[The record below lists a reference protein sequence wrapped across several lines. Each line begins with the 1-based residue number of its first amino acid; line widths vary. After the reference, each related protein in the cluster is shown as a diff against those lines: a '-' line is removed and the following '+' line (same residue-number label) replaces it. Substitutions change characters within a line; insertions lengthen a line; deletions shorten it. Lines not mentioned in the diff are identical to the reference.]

1 MNPAVVQFVSRF
13 WIFGAFAVWAGAL
26 LGFGVIRLDTFG
38 IEEGSARALLLNW
51 AVSDNLINP
60 VLTMGLPDFR
70 ALLFVP
76 VGIYW
81 AGNMLAAK
89 ILTLAIGFFGVALL
103 YRWASGLVG
112 SEAALVA
119 SALLVV
125 SPALVGQIDA
135 MGTGPFLILGFA
147 MGVWLDKAYRAI
159 PGYFGG
165 WYFCQVLW
173 IGVLVTLHPMALAYP
188 VALAWRWLKHPDERK
203 TSRHMFIGIAVA
215 TSLALVLTRGWNDI
229 GWLSN
234 PIKALGNAT
243 MGGVQLGTDDIRWVL
258 GTFMAGLALSLLWL
272 ARRKLTTD
280 FGGTVLV
287 ASIALGSIAADGAWA
302 TLVMALVLYF
312 GVEKLISLNQMFGIR
327 SFIGQRGLLT
337 TIVFVTCTWFMVEAK
352 AHAAAIA
359 SETLSPQDDLIRL
372 LGEEASHKDRPFR
385 AASQWPG
392 RSMLVAR
399 RDVFPLP
406 PASLE
411 KEELRKALKGLTH
424 MAFDPFDKRYKPLA
438 DKLADM
444 VESTETL
451 ALQKGGVLLAI
462 RDNSV
467 KLELRAPA
475 AVVTP
480 AEVTPAELT
489 PKASNNTAP
498 SATETK

>member
-13 WIFGAFAVWAGAL
+13 WVFGAFAVWAGAL

-38 IEEGSARALLLNW
+38 LEEGSARALLLNW

-76 VGIYW
+76 VGMYW

-89 ILTLAIGFFGVALL
+89 ILTLGIGFFGVALL
-103 YRWASGLVG
+103 YRWASSLVG

-125 SPALVGQIDA
+125 SPALIGQIDA
-135 MGTGPFLILGFA
+135 LGAGPFLILGFA
-147 MGVWLDKAYRAI
+147 LGVWLDKAYRAN

-188 VALAWRWLKHPDERK
+188 AALAWRWLKHPDERK
-203 TSRHMFIGIAVA
+203 TRRHMFVGIAIA
-215 TSLALVLTRGWNDI
+215 TTLALVLTRGWSDI
-229 GWLSN
+229 GWLGN

-243 MGGVQLGTDDIRWVL
+243 MGGVQMSADDVRWFIGTLV
-258 GTFMAGLALSLLWL
+258 AGMGLLLLVL
-272 ARRKLTTD
+272 ARKKLTTD
-280 FGGTVLV
+280 FGGTMLVL
-287 ASIALGSIAADGAWA
+287 SIALGSIAADGAWA
-302 TLVMALVLYF
+302 TLVIALVLYF
-312 GVEKLISLNQMFGIR
+312 GVERLISINQMYGKR

-337 TIVFVTCTWFMVEAK
+337 VIVFLTCTWFMVEAK
-352 AHAAAIA
+352 AHAAAITL
-359 SETLSPQDDLIRL
+359 EILSPQDELIRL
-372 LGEEASHKDRPFR
+372 LGVEASHKDRPFR

-392 RSMLVAR
+392 RSMLVAK

-451 ALQKGGVLLAI
+451 ALQKGGVLLAT
-462 RDNSV
+462 RDNTV
-467 KLELRAPA
+467 KLELRAPVPEVAPA
-475 AVVTP
+475 A
-480 AEVTPAELT
+480 AA
-489 PKASNNTAP
+489 PKADNDTTP